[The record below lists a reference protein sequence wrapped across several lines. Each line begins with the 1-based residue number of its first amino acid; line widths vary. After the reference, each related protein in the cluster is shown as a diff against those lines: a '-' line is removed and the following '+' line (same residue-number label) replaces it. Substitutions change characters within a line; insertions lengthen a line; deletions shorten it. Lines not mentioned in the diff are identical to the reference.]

1 MNNIDGGQV
10 WYYYD
15 IPEPKPRQES
25 QIPVSQIPVL
35 NGVKPEEL
43 DKPAPRRGGEGIDS
57 EYISLARA
65 GGRKDLLLY
74 KERKKND
81 EVKEYQRVDWFD
93 HPDTNPDVLVGKPRV
108 RNPPAPPAVT
118 KNKKPV
124 SMLVDDAPFGTDKFR
139 VWSKTDEEDQDQY
152 LTRQARRQREMN
164 RTRPPPAPLPAPEPI
179 FPTHNRIVKPPL
191 GEVDDPVSFSHL
203 LSHGYQVDWGKNMA
217 ETRKQKM
224 ESKRRVE
231 REQKEKLTKH
241 LTEMKKDSAVPVPDK
256 PLFKI
261 KKFANVAPKVV
272 NS

>member
-15 IPEPKPRQES
+15 IPELQPRQES

-35 NGVKPEEL
+35 NGVKGEEINI
-43 DKPAPRRGGEGIDS
+43 PPPRRGGEGIDS
-57 EYISLARA
+57 KYIALAKA

-74 KERKKND
+74 REKKKNK

-93 HPDTNPDVLVGKPRV
+93 HPDISPDVLVGKPRV
-108 RNPPAPPAVT
+108 RQAPIPPAVT
-118 KNKKPV
+118 GNKKPV
-124 SMLVDDAPFGTDKFR
+124 SMLTEDAPFGVDKFKT
-139 VWSKTDEEDQDQY
+139 WGKTDEEDQDQY
-152 LTRQARRQREMN
+152 LTRQARKQREMN
-164 RTRPPPAPLPAPEPI
+164 RTRAPPAPLPLPDPI
-179 FPTHNRIVKPPL
+179 FPTHKRVDKPPL
-191 GEVDDPVSFSHL
+191 GEVADQVSFSHL
-203 LSHGYQVDWGKNMA
+203 LSHGYQVDWGKDMA

-231 REQKEKLTKH
+231 REQKEKLTQH
-241 LTEMKKDSAVPVPDK
+241 LTDMKKNNATTVPDK